1 MLDVV
6 RDYSQLSDVK
16 RLIDRLA
23 IYKINRLQFH
33 LTDDEGWRIEIPGLP
48 ELTDV
53 GSRRGMTEKES
64 DFLFQS
70 YAGNGN
76 PDDLS
81 TTSNGYIP
89 KADFVEFLRYAYAR
103 GVEVI
108 PEIESPGHARASIVA
123 MKARRRNLES
133 TDPEAARY
141 SKCGMTTTRLNTSR
155 HKDTTTTCS
164 TRRWKA
170 PTD

>member
-1 MLDVV
+1 
-6 RDYSQLSDVK
+6 
-16 RLIDRLA
+16 
-23 IYKINRLQFH
+23 
-33 LTDDEGWRIEIPGLP
+33 
-48 ELTDV
+48 
-53 GSRRGMTEKES
+53 MTEKES
-64 DFLFQS
+64 GFLFQS

-108 PEIESPGHARASIVA
+108 PEIESPGHARAAIVA
-123 MKARRRNLES
+123 MKARRRNLEN

-141 SKCGMTTTRLNTSR
+141 FQVWDTNR